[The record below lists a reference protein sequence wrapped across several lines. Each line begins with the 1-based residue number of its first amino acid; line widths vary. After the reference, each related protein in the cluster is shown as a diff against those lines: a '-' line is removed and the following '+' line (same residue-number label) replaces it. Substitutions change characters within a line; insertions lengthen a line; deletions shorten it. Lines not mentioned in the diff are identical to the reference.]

1 MSIRCFFL
9 RRKFVPC
16 LEGDLPRGEAG
27 SLDRHLARCRKCGEL
42 FQRVRSGHAAGRQF
56 GRLGPGPACR
66 PPEFDV
72 VWKGSGLPVAGR
84 VHPGGALGSVIR
96 TLSSPLAVR
105 LLLALV
111 ALQSV
116 LLVLSNWD
124 TIARLRAGLFASR
137 TSPAFRGFTP
147 LPIRGF
153 PANSRR
159 RVVTEGFVH
168 NVYFDEEER
177 TLHIKLVEIPKKPE
191 PFVICEIRDF
201 HGMTI
206 PQEGNRIRVYGTARY
221 DAQPGRG
228 WHEVNPVMEI
238 AVLKR

>member
-9 RRKFVPC
+9 RRKFVPY
-16 LEGDLPRGEAG
+16 LEGDLPRREAG
-27 SLDRHLARCRKCGEL
+27 SLDRHLAGCQKCGEM

-56 GRLGPGPACR
+56 GRLGPDPGRR
-66 PPEFDV
+66 PPEFEAI
-72 VWKGSGLPVAGR
+72 WRGSGLAAGGR
-84 VHPGGALGSVIR
+84 VRAAGTLGPLIR

-111 ALQSV
+111 AMQSV
-116 LLVLSNWD
+116 LLVVSNWD
-124 TIARLRAGLFASR
+124 AISRLRAGLFPSR
-137 TSPAFRGFTP
+137 TIPASRGFTP
-147 LPIRGF
+147 LPIREF

-177 TLHIKLVEIPKKPE
+177 TLHIKLVEIPQKPE
-191 PFVICEIRDF
+191 PFVICEIRDL

-206 PQEGNRIRVYGTARY
+206 PREGNRVRVYGTARY

-228 WHEVNPVMEI
+228 WHEVNPVTDI